1 MATRDNVTV
10 PCTCLICNQLHFYS
24 GASIS
29 CMQPHQQCSVR
40 CHFCN
45 QVFSNSRDAHLDLAS
60 HLCSIRR
67 ANLRLPVGWRPA
79 RPEPQVI
86 GHLSVPMDAQH
97 MVAEERGMAA
107 AMTARAHD
115 RWRFLDI
122 SEETYRHTA
131 SPTAADVADDLLPI
145 VERWL
150 NADRTDTLLLLLT
163 RPPVTVPVTTA

>member
-1 MATRDNVTV
+1 M
-10 PCTCLICNQLHFYS
+10 
-24 GASIS
+24 
-29 CMQPHQQCSVR
+29 R
-40 CHFCN
+40 CHFCGDI
-45 QVFSNSRDAHLDLAS
+45 FNSSFGARLHLTF
-60 HLCSIRR
+60 HLSTLRR

-79 RPEPQVI
+79 RSEPQVI

-97 MVAEERGMAA
+97 MVGVLRERAEERGMAA
-107 AMTARAHD
+107 AMMARAND

-122 SEETYRHTA
+122 SEKTYRHAA
-131 SPTAADVADDLLPI
+131 SPTVADISDDLLPI